1 MFYLSQTTMLYR
13 TLPETCLLL
22 FFIIN
27 TALMGLHGGLGVYD
41 KNADCLLLATS
52 TRLSVQGVKECQ
64 AMNEDISEI
73 ANSFQHTVIL
83 N

>member
-22 FFIIN
+22 FFIN

-52 TRLSVQGVKECQ
+52 TCLSVQGVKECQ
-64 AMNEDISEI
+64 AINEDISEI